1 MRATIIPTLPYRDAA
16 AAVDW
21 LCRAFGFTR
30 RRLQTDA
37 AGTVVFAQLTFGESM
52 IMLGPAG
59 EEGTGA
65 IQLPP
70 LGHVTQ
76 SAYVIV
82 PDVDAHMARARRA
95 GAEIVAPVSDEPYG
109 GRSYSC
115 RDPEGHLWHF
125 GTYDPWAQG
134 A

>member
-1 MRATIIPTLPYRDAA
+1 MRASIIPTLPYRDAA
-16 AAVDW
+16 AAVEW
-21 LCRAFGFTR
+21 LCRAFGFER
-30 RRLQTDA
+30 RTLHRDPSGA
-37 AGTVVFAQLTFGESM
+37 VAFAQLTFGDGM
-52 IMLGPAG
+52 IILGTAR

-82 PDVDAHMARARRA
+82 EDADAHHARARRA
-95 GAEIVAPVSDEPYG
+95 GAEIVAPPTDEPMG

-125 GTYDPWAQG
+125 GTYDPWAPR
-134 A
+134 